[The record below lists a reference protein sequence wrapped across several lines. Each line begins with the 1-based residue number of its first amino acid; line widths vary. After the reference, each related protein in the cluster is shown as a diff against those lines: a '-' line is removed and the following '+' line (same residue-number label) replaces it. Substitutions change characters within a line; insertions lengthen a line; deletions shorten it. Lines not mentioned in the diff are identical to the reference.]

1 MRYRLLCVGKLKQNF
16 LKEACAEY
24 AKRLRP
30 YGELTQ
36 IEVPEAKT
44 TTRPSEKERDRRRV
58 RARREL
64 AQAGAVP
71 LGAFAFNIYASDDAV
86 PGIGTTLPR
95 R

>member
-36 IEVPEAKT
+36 IEVPE
-44 TTRPSEKERDRRRV
+44 D
-58 RARREL
+58 
-64 AQAGAVP
+64 
-71 LGAFAFNIYASDDAV
+71 DDATERKRTRSAV
-86 PGIGTTLPR
+86 GRGRKCAAAADSSAGLFDR
-95 R
+95 A